1 MPPDYVIRY
10 RCGRD
15 CDATALIVE
24 DGQGV
29 AYLFSDGSLQSS
41 LHGAQAP
48 ARLARLMGQLGIWA
62 PVPEVPPY
70 TLEGL
75 RRIAGRPSASGV
87 DEVTWITAGTSG
99 KARQAAR

>member
-1 MPPDYVIRY
+1 MLPDYVIRY

-15 CDATALIVE
+15 CKATALIVE

-41 LHGAQAP
+41 LRGAHAP
-48 ARLARLMGQLGIWA
+48 ARLAHQLGQLGNWA

-75 RRIAGRPSASGV
+75 RRLAGHPSEFGANG
-87 DEVTWITAGTSG
+87 VTWIAAETGG
-99 KARQAAR
+99 GARQAAR